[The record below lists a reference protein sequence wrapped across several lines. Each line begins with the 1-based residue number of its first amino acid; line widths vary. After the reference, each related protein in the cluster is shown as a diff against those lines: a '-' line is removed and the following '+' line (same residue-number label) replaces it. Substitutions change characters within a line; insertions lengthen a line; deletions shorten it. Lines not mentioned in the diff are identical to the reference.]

1 MAIDL
6 RGIPFVLIS
15 IPLISLVLIVFWSW
29 LCRKVEA
36 ARTYAVLSL
45 FGVAPTFAFMTL
57 ELRWGEIE
65 IEDSP
70 AAGLPYLAA
79 LYEAFWIFCGCLVLI
94 LLFQGR
100 AAEFIEKRRLK
111 KELDAKVFE

>member
-1 MAIDL
+1 MAVDL
-6 RGIPFVLIS
+6 RGIPFILIS

-29 LCRKVEA
+29 FCRNAEA

-45 FGVAPTFAFMTL
+45 FGLAPTFAFMTV
-57 ELRWGEIE
+57 ELRWGEID
-65 IEDSP
+65 DSP

-79 LYEAFWIFCGCLVLI
+79 SYEAFWIFCGSLVVI

-100 AAEFIEKRRLK
+100 VSEFIEKRRLK